1 MSFLGFIL
9 NPIYILLRT
18 VLFEREIK
26 QAVSFLYWGNTMA
39 GFYRTNLGRVALQQ
53 RNIALNAKQR
63 RLLLLIDHED
73 FVNLDTEFKKRIAP
87 PELIQQLIDLKLIA
101 RTHENDSEVTEQIA
115 TSKSSS
121 TAKEI
126 DVPQKNTIDDN
137 KGHDLVGEI
146 QVPQQLSS
154 HPSNIESQLPPSL
167 PIEQLSFEEI
177 QQLMKKSLNM
187 YCGLMGKPLIQ
198 KIEQIKT
205 IQELKM
211 CQMQWITSLQESR
224 IPPHELAHTLHSI
237 NYSIQLIQQR
247 I

>member
-1 MSFLGFIL
+1 
-9 NPIYILLRT
+9 
-18 VLFEREIK
+18 
-26 QAVSFLYWGNTMA
+26 MA

-73 FVNLDTEFKKRIAP
+73 FQNLNSEFKKRIAS

-101 RTHENDSEVTEQIA
+101 PSNANHSELNEQI
-115 TSKSSS
+115 SF
-121 TAKEI
+121 
-126 DVPQKNTIDDN
+126 PQTPITTVEAHQKKPTDDHKNDDI
-137 KGHDLVGEI
+137 VGEI
-146 QVPQQLSS
+146 QVPQSLQST
-154 HPSNIESQLPPSL
+154 NIENTQPPI
-167 PIEQLSFEEI
+167 PVQQLSFEEI
-177 QQLMKKSLNM
+177 QQLMRQSLSQ
-187 YCGLMGKPLIQ
+187 YCGLMAKPLIQ

-205 IQELKM
+205 LQELKM
-211 CQMQWITSLQESR
+211 CQMQWITHLQESR

>member
-1 MSFLGFIL
+1 MS
-9 NPIYILLRT
+9 
-18 VLFEREIK
+18 
-26 QAVSFLYWGNTMA
+26 

-53 RNIALNAKQR
+53 RNITLNAKQR

-73 FVNLDTEFKKRIAP
+73 FQSLDPEFKKRIAP

-101 RTHENDSEVTEQIA
+101 TSNESYSELTEQISPPE
-115 TSKSSS
+115 TSI
-121 TAKEI
+121 TTKE
-126 DVPQKNTIDDN
+126 VHQKNIDEN
-137 KGHDLVGEI
+137 KSNDLVGEI
-146 QVPQQLSS
+146 QIPQSTS
-154 HPSNIESQLPPSL
+154 VTSPNIENDQPSI
-167 PIEQLSFEEI
+167 PVQQLSFEEI
-177 QQLMKKSLNM
+177 QLLMKQSLSQ
-187 YCGLMGKPLIQ
+187 YCGLMAKPLIQ

-205 IQELKM
+205 LQELKM

>member
-1 MSFLGFIL
+1 
-9 NPIYILLRT
+9 
-18 VLFEREIK
+18 
-26 QAVSFLYWGNTMA
+26 MA

-73 FVNLDTEFKKRIAP
+73 FQNLNSEFKKRIAS

-101 RTHENDSEVTEQIA
+101 PSNVNHSELNEQI
-115 TSKSSS
+115 SF
-121 TAKEI
+121 
-126 DVPQKNTIDDN
+126 PQTPITTVEAHQKKPTDDHKNDDI
-137 KGHDLVGEI
+137 VGEI
-146 QVPQQLSS
+146 QVPQSLQST
-154 HPSNIESQLPPSL
+154 NIENSQPQI
-167 PIEQLSFEEI
+167 PIQQLSFEEI
-177 QQLMKKSLNM
+177 QQLMKQSLSQ
-187 YCGLMGKPLIQ
+187 YCGLMAKPLIQ

-205 IQELKM
+205 LQELKM
-211 CQMQWITSLQESR
+211 CQMQWITHLQESR

>member
-1 MSFLGFIL
+1 MS
-9 NPIYILLRT
+9 
-18 VLFEREIK
+18 
-26 QAVSFLYWGNTMA
+26 

-53 RNIALNAKQR
+53 RNITLNAKQR

-73 FVNLDTEFKKRIAP
+73 FQSLDTEFKKRIAP

-101 RTHENDSEVTEQIA
+101 PSSENYSELPEQI
-115 TSKSSS
+115 SPPESSI
-121 TAKEI
+121 TTKEI
-126 DVPQKNTIDDN
+126 HQKNVDEN
-137 KGHDLVGEI
+137 KSNDLVGEI
-146 QVPQQLSS
+146 QVPQSTS
-154 HPSNIESQLPPSL
+154 APSNIENNQPSI
-167 PIEQLSFEEI
+167 PVQQLSFEEI
-177 QQLMKKSLNM
+177 QQLMKQSLSQ
-187 YCGLMGKPLIQ
+187 YCGLMAKPLIQ

-205 IQELKM
+205 LQELKM

>member
-1 MSFLGFIL
+1 
-9 NPIYILLRT
+9 
-18 VLFEREIK
+18 
-26 QAVSFLYWGNTMA
+26 MA

-73 FVNLDTEFKKRIAP
+73 FQNLNSEFKKRIAS

-101 RTHENDSEVTEQIA
+101 PSNENYSELNEQISFPQ
-115 TSKSSS
+115 TSI
-121 TAKEI
+121 TTLEAH
-126 DVPQKNTIDDN
+126 QKNPKDDH
-137 KGHDLVGEI
+137 KSDDIVGEI
-146 QVPQQLSS
+146 QVPQSLQST
-154 HPSNIESQLPPSL
+154 NIENTQPQIPVQ
-167 PIEQLSFEEI
+167 QLSFEEI
-177 QQLMKKSLNM
+177 QQLMKQNLNQ
-187 YCGLMGKPLIQ
+187 YCGLMAKPLIQ

-205 IQELKM
+205 LQELKM
-211 CQMQWITSLQESR
+211 CQMQWITHLQESR

>member
-1 MSFLGFIL
+1 
-9 NPIYILLRT
+9 
-18 VLFEREIK
+18 
-26 QAVSFLYWGNTMA
+26 MA

-73 FVNLDTEFKKRIAP
+73 FQNLNSEFKKRIAS

-101 RTHENDSEVTEQIA
+101 PSSENYSELNEQISFPQ
-115 TSKSSS
+115 TPI
-121 TAKEI
+121 TTLETH
-126 DVPQKNTIDDN
+126 QKNPKDDH
-137 KGHDLVGEI
+137 KSDDIVSEI
-146 QVPQQLSS
+146 QIPQSLQST
-154 HPSNIESQLPPSL
+154 NIENSQPPV
-167 PIEQLSFEEI
+167 PVQQLSFEEI
-177 QQLMKKSLNM
+177 QQLMKQNLNQ
-187 YCGLMGKPLIQ
+187 YCGLMAKPVIQ

-205 IQELKM
+205 LQELKM
-211 CQMQWITSLQESR
+211 CQMQWITHLQESR

>member
-1 MSFLGFIL
+1 M
-9 NPIYILLRT
+9 
-18 VLFEREIK
+18 
-26 QAVSFLYWGNTMA
+26 MA

-53 RNIALNAKQR
+53 RNITLNAKQR

-73 FVNLDTEFKKRIAP
+73 FQSLDTEFKKRIAP

-101 RTHENDSEVTEQIA
+101 PSSENYSELPEQI
-115 TSKSSS
+115 SPQESSI
-121 TAKEI
+121 TTKEI
-126 DVPQKNTIDDN
+126 HQKNVDEN
-137 KGHDLVGEI
+137 KSNDLVGEI
-146 QVPQQLSS
+146 QVPQSTS
-154 HPSNIESQLPPSL
+154 APSNIENNQPSI
-167 PIEQLSFEEI
+167 PVQQLSFEEI
-177 QQLMKKSLNM
+177 QQLMKQSLSQ
-187 YCGLMGKPLIQ
+187 YCGLMAKPLIQ

-205 IQELKM
+205 LQELKM

>member
-1 MSFLGFIL
+1 MS
-9 NPIYILLRT
+9 
-18 VLFEREIK
+18 
-26 QAVSFLYWGNTMA
+26 

-53 RNIALNAKQR
+53 RNITLNAKQR

-73 FVNLDTEFKKRIAP
+73 FQSLDTEFKKRIAP

-101 RTHENDSEVTEQIA
+101 PSSENYSELPEQI
-115 TSKSSS
+115 SPQESSI
-121 TAKEI
+121 TTKEI
-126 DVPQKNTIDDN
+126 HQKNIDEN
-137 KGHDLVGEI
+137 KSNDLVGEI
-146 QVPQQLSS
+146 QVPQSTS
-154 HPSNIESQLPPSL
+154 APSNIENNQPSI
-167 PIEQLSFEEI
+167 PVQQLSFEEI
-177 QQLMKKSLNM
+177 QQLMKQSLSQ
-187 YCGLMGKPLIQ
+187 YCGLMAKPLIQ

-205 IQELKM
+205 LQELKM

>member
-1 MSFLGFIL
+1 MS
-9 NPIYILLRT
+9 
-18 VLFEREIK
+18 
-26 QAVSFLYWGNTMA
+26 

-53 RNIALNAKQR
+53 RNITLNAKQR

-73 FVNLDTEFKKRIAP
+73 FQSLDTEFKKRIAP

-101 RTHENDSEVTEQIA
+101 PSSENYSELPEQI
-115 TSKSSS
+115 SPQESSI
-121 TAKEI
+121 TTKEI
-126 DVPQKNTIDDN
+126 HQKNVDEN
-137 KGHDLVGEI
+137 KSNDLVGEI
-146 QVPQQLSS
+146 QVPQSTS
-154 HPSNIESQLPPSL
+154 APSNIENNQPSI
-167 PIEQLSFEEI
+167 PVQQLSFEEI
-177 QQLMKKSLNM
+177 QQLMKQSLSQ
-187 YCGLMGKPLIQ
+187 YCGLMAKPLIQ

-205 IQELKM
+205 LQELKM